1 MYYFTQ
7 HGYQTIFI
15 NYYQNFGIIGDFK
28 SPRYSK
34 YKYSLNFGQQ
44 DFYFDSLAYLNKI
57 IKDNTLELFILYV
70 DIELLLLIELLV
82 YDIHVVY
89 FHSCIFVKSIY
100 YILNIRSLEL
110 IDCKHVLNNIREIIV
125 VIYSDLVK
133 SLFNFLKVYVPIK
146 IIINTVLF
154 L

>member
-1 MYYFTQ
+1 
-7 HGYQTIFI
+7 
-15 NYYQNFGIIGDFK
+15 
-28 SPRYSK
+28 
-34 YKYSLNFGQQ
+34 
-44 DFYFDSLAYLNKI
+44 
-57 IKDNTLELFILYV
+57 LYV
-70 DIELLLLIELLV
+70 NIELLLLIELLV
-82 YDIHVVY
+82 YDIHVY
-89 FHSCIFVKSIY
+89 FHSFIFVKSIY